1 MPVDVRRV
9 LRRTEAVN
17 ALIADFVLRVVAR
30 DDLLCPVR
38 RSIHQ
43 LLQQSV
49 STTTERGDI
58 EFVNDEEVR
67 YKVASYK
74 EIFLTIPWAGYKK

>member
-38 RSIHQ
+38 RFIHQ

-49 STTTERGDI
+49 STATERGEI
-58 EFVNDEEVR
+58 EFVNDDEVR
-67 YKVASYK
+67 YKVASYN
-74 EIFLTIPWAGYKK
+74 EIFLIIPWAG